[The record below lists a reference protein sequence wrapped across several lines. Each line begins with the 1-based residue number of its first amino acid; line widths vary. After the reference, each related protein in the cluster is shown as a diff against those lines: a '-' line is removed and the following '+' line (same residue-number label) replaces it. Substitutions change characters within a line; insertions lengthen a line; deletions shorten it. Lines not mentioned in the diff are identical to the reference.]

1 MKSPNNIQPMLEE
14 VMKGYAKY
22 KSEVYKFSAD
32 LKGIKGETR
41 NPKLKGAI
49 ATALVIL
56 SLGVVIYLIKH

>member
-1 MKSPNNIQPMLEE
+1 MLEE

-41 NPKLKGAI
+41 NPKLKGAM

-56 SLGVVIYLIKH
+56 SLGLVVYLIKH